1 MALCLGTAVCLGAC
15 TTPPQPVVTAPPPAP
30 PPTLERPKPVEPPVL
45 NPPAPTPPPN
55 GERPSAPTGDTT
67 APATLVSVMGYAER
81 LRGLSSNELLQELNA
96 LGDPGAVPSL
106 QLQSALV
113 LMHLHQPA
121 ASARA
126 LSLLQRVA
134 THPAPESAPFK
145 PLARLLATSLSDLRR
160 LEDTVD
166 RQAQQLRDHQRR
178 IDMLSDR
185 LDAMRDIERS
195 LTPRTGPGTGRG
207 TAP

>member
-1 MALCLGTAVCLGAC
+1 M
-15 TTPPQPVVTAPPPAP
+15 
-30 PPTLERPKPVEPPVL
+30 L

-55 GERPSAPTGDTT
+55 GERPSAPTGNTT
-67 APATLVSVMGYAER
+67 TPATLASVMVYAER
-81 LRGLSSNELLQELNA
+81 LRGLSNNELLQELNA

-106 QLQSALV
+106 QLQTALV
-113 LMHLHQPA
+113 LMHLHQSA

-126 LSLLQRVA
+126 LSLLQRVVA
-134 THPAPESAPFK
+134 HPTPESAPFK
-145 PLARLLATSLSDLRR
+145 PLARLLATSLNDLRR

-178 IDMLSDR
+178 IDVLSDR

-195 LTPRTGPGTGRG
+195 LTPRAPGPGAGRG